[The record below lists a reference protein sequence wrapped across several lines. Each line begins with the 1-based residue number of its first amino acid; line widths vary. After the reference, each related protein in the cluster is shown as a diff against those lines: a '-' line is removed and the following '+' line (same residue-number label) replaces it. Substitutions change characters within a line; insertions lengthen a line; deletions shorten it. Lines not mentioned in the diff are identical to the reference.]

1 MAFPGDKLRVNQAAL
16 ATALRGRQG
25 PVARDLARRAI
36 RVESRAKLNASGIRI
51 AGNPNPEQRGPRVRT
66 GRLRSSISWT
76 IAEDGRGL
84 YAAVGTNVFYAKW
97 VELGSDRAPPYP
109 FLRPAL
115 PAGSGAATSR

>member
-1 MAFPGDKLRVNQAAL
+1 MPGPFPASDKLRVNQAAL
-16 ATALRGRQG
+16 IRALRGRQG

-36 RVESRAKLNASGIRI
+36 RVESAAKLNASGR
-51 AGNPNPEQRGPRVRT
+51 PGPRVQS

-76 IAEDGRGL
+76 LGEDARGL
-84 YAAVGTNVFYAKW
+84 YAAIGTNVYYAKW

-115 PAGSGAATSR
+115 PAGAGAARSR